1 VTAKNSEG
9 EASRT
14 SERVVVPAG
23 AGGSAPE
30 NLSAP
35 TVSGQAALGAQLTCS
50 EGAWSGSPAPTITYQ
65 WLRDGTPIA
74 SALAPA
80 YTVVEADQGH
90 VLSCNV
96 AATNN
101 EGVASKTSNLLEIPG
116 SAPEDSEAPQVAGTA
131 AVGEPLTCLKGA
143 WTGAPAP
150 TFTYQWLRNG
160 VSIPSATAPTYIL
173 TSQDRG
179 RSISCKVTA
188 QNSAGTLA
196 AISSNAVEVPA
207 LGPQNASAPEISGE
221 PTVGQQLSCSPGTW
235 VGAPAPA
242 FTYQWL
248 LDGTAI
254 PAATASTFTV
264 ANADRGLTLY
274 CEVTASNGEGSE
286 TATSK
291 GIHIKGARP
300 EDIEL
305 PQISG
310 SPTAGQ
316 PLTCLRGIWNG
327 QPPPSF
333 AYQWLRDGTRIA
345 SATSSTYTVELADQG
360 HLLSCLVTAT
370 NSEGRTDA
378 ESKGLAIFRPK
389 VGIDLPAGDECPG
402 GTERRRNSRHPSR
415 AARACAAP
423 RADRLPA
430 KDRAL
435 QLLLR
440 RPDRGQ
446 AGNLLVPECQHR
458 PAFCRGKA
466 ARAGPVHHVVCSRR
480 QQAGEAAPDEPWA
493 EHVLPQHAR
502 SADLQ
507 GRVPQTARAPRD
519 MARDGRDEPLMR
531 AQRGEGQQ

>member
-1 VTAKNSEG
+1 
-9 EASRT
+9 
-14 SERVVVPAG
+14 
-23 AGGSAPE
+23 
-30 NLSAP
+30 
-35 TVSGQAALGAQLTCS
+35 
-50 EGAWSGSPAPTITYQ
+50 
-65 WLRDGTPIA
+65 
-74 SALAPA
+74 
-80 YTVVEADQGH
+80 
-90 VLSCNV
+90 
-96 AATNN
+96 
-101 EGVASKTSNLLEIPG
+101 
-116 SAPEDSEAPQVAGTA
+116 
-131 AVGEPLTCLKGA
+131 LTCLKGG

-173 TSQDRG
+173 TSEDRG

-235 VGAPAPA
+235 VGAPAPT

-286 TATSK
+286 TATSN
-291 GIHIKGARP
+291 GIHIKGTRP

-333 AYQWLRDGTRIA
+333 TYQWLRDGTRIA
-345 SATSSTYTVELADQG
+345 SATASTYTVELADQG

-370 NSEGRTDA
+370 NSEGKADA

-389 VGIDLPAGDECPG
+389 VDAESRPELTFSPVTNSPAEP
-402 GTERRRNSRHPSR
+402 N
-415 AARACAAP
+415 AARSTFRICRPTASPIRTRCGG
-423 RADRLPA
+423 DRCCWPPL
-430 KDRAL
+430 
-435 QLLLR
+435 
-440 RPDRGQ
+440 
-446 AGNLLVPECQHR
+446 
-458 PAFCRGKA
+458 KA
-466 ARAGPVHHVVCSRR
+466 ACSRSSSR
-480 QQAGEAAPDEPWA
+480 CTSTCA
-493 EHVLPQHAR
+493 
-502 SADLQ
+502 SA
-507 GRVPQTARAPRD
+507 
-519 MARDGRDEPLMR
+519 
-531 AQRGEGQQ
+531 